1 MKDRQTIKYTLQA
14 YIIMIIIAL
23 LLVSSI
29 SLWQTIEAKYV
40 VEECYDN
47 ILEKASD
54 MDFRVMK
61 I

>member
-29 SLWQTIEAKYV
+29 SLWQTIENKYNTEISRD
-40 VEECYDN
+40 VE
-47 ILEKASD
+47 LK
-54 MDFRVMK
+54 V
-61 I
+61 

>member
-29 SLWQTIEAKYV
+29 SLWQTIENKYNTEV
-40 VEECYDN
+40 SRDAELKV
-47 ILEKASD
+47 
-54 MDFRVMK
+54 
-61 I
+61 

>member
-29 SLWQTIEAKYV
+29 SLWQTIENKYNTEITRD
-40 VEECYDN
+40 VE
-47 ILEKASD
+47 LK
-54 MDFRVMK
+54 V
-61 I
+61 

>member
-29 SLWQTIEAKYV
+29 SVWQPIENKYNTEITRD
-40 VEECYDN
+40 VE
-47 ILEKASD
+47 LK
-54 MDFRVMK
+54 F
-61 I
+61 